1 MQQPNKN
8 LNLVKEKLVNLQDKF
23 KDCVYFV
30 PALWLNFAS
39 DLSKMGN
46 NAVKVNPIDFFLNQI
61 NTIETFAI
69 KNSPMQKDFEIEDA
83 VIYNSFIRLN
93 TAFDYTKFL
102 SNKERAN
109 PQNSLFKKTGTFLK
123 TISILPYLKSLGVN
137 VLYLLPI
144 TKIGIDRKKG
154 NLGSCYAIKNHY
166 QLDENLS
173 EPFLGLSAET
183 EFAALVESC
192 HLMGIKVILE
202 FVFRTAS
209 IDNDLIPEHPDWFYW
224 VDEQELLQTSNKL
237 LPPTFEAE
245 TLQKIKAKVEVDKDF
260 SDLPAPNQD
269 YISLFKDVPEKVILN
284 KGKFIGQYSD
294 KTTAIIP
301 NAFADWPPDDKQPIW
316 DDVTYLK
323 LYNNPEF
330 NYIAYNTVRMYDNE
344 LIKNGKVQQ
353 HLWDYLEGIIPFY
366 IDKFNINGV
375 MVDMGHALPQKLLGN
390 IINKAKEKSKDFL
403 FFEENFSVEQKSKEK
418 GFNAVVG
425 YLPFDIYN
433 YSKMKA
439 IVQHFEN
446 EDFAISFF
454 GASEN
459 HNTPRTTKRFQNNA
473 DNSNN
478 GSTGYNKNY
487 NSNFSKF
494 CFAMIA
500 LMPVIPFVHNG
511 FELFEQIPVNTGLD
525 FTSTEQN
532 QFTPYDLALFSESY
546 LNWLNAENLNDV
558 IRYFV
563 EIRKSLLGKKSIELL
578 DLGENVLSFS
588 SRNKYAKYLF
598 VGNYAEKQI
607 IDLSNYSFVN
617 NLMFLNEGS
626 YIQSE
631 KKIILQKLG
640 FAVFAVY

>member
-1 MQQPNKN
+1 MIQQQNKN

-23 KDCVYFV
+23 KDCGYSV
-30 PALWLNFAS
+30 PALWLNFA
-39 DLSKMGN
+39 LSKTGN
-46 NAVKVNPIDFFLNQI
+46 NVVKVNPIDFFLNQI

-69 KNSPMQKDFEIEDA
+69 KNSPIQKDFEIADA
-83 VIYNSFIRLN
+83 IIYNSFIRLN

-102 SNKERAN
+102 SIKERAN

-173 EPFLGLSAET
+173 EPFLGLSADI

-192 HLMGIKVILE
+192 RLMGIKVILE

-224 VDEQELLQTSNKL
+224 VDEQKLLQTSNKL
-237 LPPTFEAE
+237 LPPTFETE
-245 TLQKIKAKVEVDKDF
+245 TLQKIKAKVEIDKDF
-260 SDLPAPNQD
+260 SNLSVPNQN
-269 YISLFKDVPEKVILN
+269 YIALFRDLPEKVILN
-284 KGKFIGQYSD
+284 KGKFIGQYAD
-294 KTTAIIP
+294 KTTAIVP

-344 LIKNGKVQQ
+344 LIKNGEVQQ
-353 HLWDYLEGIIPFY
+353 HLWDYLEGIVPFY
-366 IDKFNINGV
+366 IDKFSINGV
-375 MVDMGHALPQKLLGN
+375 MVDMGHALPKKLLEN

-454 GASEN
+454 GTPEN

-473 DNSNN
+473 NNSDNKN
-478 GSTGYNKNY
+478 TRYNKNY

-525 FTSTEQN
+525 FTSAEQN
-532 QFTPYDLALFSESY
+532 QFTPSDLALFSESY
-546 LNWLNAENLNDV
+546 LNWLNTENLNEF

-563 EIRKSLLGKKSIELL
+563 EIRKSLLGKKNIELI

-588 SRNKYAKYLF
+588 SQNKYVKYLF
-598 VGNYAEKQI
+598 VGNYAEKQT
-607 IDLSNYSFVN
+607 IDLSNYIFAN
-617 NLMFLNEGS
+617 NLMLLNEGS

-640 FAVFAVY
+640 FAVFAVD